1 MITPPRAPRKLG
13 GAIRSATFALAVAT
27 VSVLGLGPSDDPA
40 EAYLLYDNGA
50 LDYIVGSDEG
60 LRWSEEAWGPRETL
74 LWELEDGADWSL
86 LFDAADDVAPIIEE
100 ALAMWSGIETA
111 DISWQLAGVAD
122 PVEDTSRFGDSRNHV
137 FLERRRSGDHVW
149 YYIGAHIW
157 WVRNPARSAWE
168 VTECDVGLPW
178 HLWLDDDLLGPRRRS
193 GLDSDDVRSMLR
205 MAAREFGHCLGLGP
219 AVQFPGTRRLRTT
232 PSDDDG
238 FWRRGG
244 AWEERAPFMGNYWEP
259 LSLDDRVAASLLR
272 PRAGWRGTVG
282 SLSGVLE
289 SDGASVPYA
298 HVYAIRQTGS
308 GMREPVGAFSNRE
321 GEFVI
326 EGLPRG
332 DYILWALPI
341 RYYWN
346 HSRLIQAGAATD
358 VKDALALH
366 PVRVDPGRVTDGITI
381 TMRRGRE

>member
-1 MITPPRAPRKLG
+1 MSVPERAPKRPG
-13 GAIRSATFALAVAT
+13 GTIRPTTFALAIAIVAA
-27 VSVLGLGPSDDPA
+27 LGLGLGDNPA
-40 EAYLLYDNGA
+40 EAYRLYDNGA
-50 LDYIVGSDEG
+50 LDYIVSSDEA
-60 LRWSEEAWGPRETL
+60 LRWSESAWGSRQTL
-74 LWELEDGADWSL
+74 VWEIEDGPDWSL
-86 LFDAADDVAPIIEE
+86 LFDAAADVAPIIEE

-111 DISWQLAGVAD
+111 DISWRLAGVAN
-122 PVEDTSRFGDSRNHV
+122 PAEETSRFGDSRNRV
-137 FLERRRSGDHVW
+137 FLERRRSGDRVW
-149 YYIGAHIW
+149 YDAGAHLW

-178 HLWLDDDLLGPRRRS
+178 DWWLDDDLQRPKS
-193 GLDSDDVRSMLR
+193 GLDSNYIWGMVRY
-205 MAAREFGHCLGLGP
+205 AAQEFGHCLGLGH
-219 AVQFPGTRRLRTT
+219 AVQFPGTGRLRTT

-244 AWEERAPFMGNYWEP
+244 TWEERAPFMGNDWER
-259 LSLDDRVAASLLR
+259 LALDDRVAASLLR
-272 PRAGWRGTVG
+272 PRAGWRRTVG

-289 SDGASVPYA
+289 SDGAPVPYA

-321 GEFVI
+321 GAFLI

-332 DYILWALPI
+332 DYILWVLPI
-341 RYYWN
+341 RYYWI

-358 VKDALALH
+358 VRDALALH